1 MEDIGAILGLIED
14 GPGGRLH
21 MYSYRRYVAPN
32 QRAHMKFK
40 LEIRIIVH
48 MDAFYDGMGIVRGCK
63 DSN

>member
-14 GPGGRLH
+14 GPSGRLH

-40 LEIRIIVH
+40 IELRIIVH
-48 MDAFYDGMGIVRGCK
+48 LDAFYDGMGILRGCK